1 MTTASYTRTAILL
14 HWSIA
19 ALIFLNITAGFLM
32 AGTPKQESQ
41 HDAILFWHASL
52 GSLIFLLAIFRL
64 YWRLTHQP
72 PPLPDS
78 IPAWQRGA
86 AHTLHWLLYT
96 LMLVLPFSGYLH
108 RLAGGH
114 DVSFFGLFNWPDIIA
129 KDEPFRVF
137 THNLHETLA
146 WTLCILLAGHIG
158 AALKHA
164 LIDRDGVLRRILAI
178 RAT

>member
-1 MTTASYTRTAILL
+1 MTTTSYTRTAILL

-19 ALIFLNITAGFLM
+19 VLIFLNIAGGFLM
-32 AGTPKQESQ
+32 ASTPKQEPQ

-52 GSLIFLLAIFRL
+52 GSLIFLLAVVRL
-64 YWRLTHQP
+64 CWRLTHQP

-78 IPAWQRGA
+78 IPALQRGA
-86 AHTLHWLLYT
+86 AHALHWLLYI

-114 DVSFFGLFNWPDIIA
+114 DVSFFGLFNWPAIIA
-129 KDEPFRVF
+129 KDEPFRLF
-137 THNLHETLA
+137 THSMHEALA
-146 WTLCILLAGHIG
+146 WTLCILLAGHIA

-164 LIDRDGVLRRILAI
+164 LVDRDGVLRRILVSH
-178 RAT
+178 TT